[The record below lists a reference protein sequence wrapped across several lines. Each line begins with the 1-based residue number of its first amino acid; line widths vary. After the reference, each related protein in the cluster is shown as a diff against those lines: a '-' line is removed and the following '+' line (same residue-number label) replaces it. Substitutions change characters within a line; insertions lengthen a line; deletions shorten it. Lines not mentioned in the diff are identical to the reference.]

1 MTSTGERVVV
11 VIPALLLLAGCGES
25 MPPVSLAPPAA
36 TVKASDYDG
45 VRDRWT
51 RSSRIIKKL
60 DTTLRVYATL
70 FSPEVDAA
78 YVARRAQ
85 MFKLPPADRDSLARE
100 LARQWTESFVFL
112 ISAATIDSSWNDFDR
127 KRSVWRVS
135 LATDHGDQVAASS
148 IRGETIDATL
158 KELFPFIERFHRAY
172 TVRFPKL
179 LPDGSPLVDSN
190 TRELRLRFAGPLG
203 QTDLVWRLR

>member
-1 MTSTGERVVV
+1 MTSTGESVVV
-11 VIPALLLLAGCGES
+11 VLPALLLLAGCGES
-25 MPPVSLAPPAA
+25 TPPVSLAPPAVK
-36 TVKASDYDG
+36 VKASDYDA

-60 DTTLRVYATL
+60 DTTLRVHATL
-70 FSPEVDAA
+70 FSPEVNAA
-78 YVARRAQ
+78 YVARRAE
-85 MFKLPPADRDSLARE
+85 MFKLPPTDRDNLARE
-100 LARQWTESFVFL
+100 LERQWTESFVFL
-112 ISAATIDSSWNDFDR
+112 VSAATIDSNWNDFDR

-135 LATDHGDQVAASS
+135 LASDHGDQVAASR

-179 LPDGSPLVDSN
+179 LPDGAPLVDSN